1 MRPDTPSIKDIIN
14 VIDKQFMD
22 QTGYQL
28 DVFNPVTFNQ
38 KIQWLKLFYNHP
50 LLETCSDKWAVRD
63 FISSVIGDEFLVP
76 AVGVYEDVEKIPFD
90 DLHFPVVFKLTNGS
104 GEVLFWNP
112 EDMDRIAGTKEI
124 LASWLEPCRNHYY
137 YSYEWWYKNLPSRI
151 ICEKFLAD
159 DIVDYKVWCFNGK
172 PSLVLAC
179 TERCRELKV
188 TYFDL
193 QWNQLPVMRGQKS
206 SEVPIAPP
214 ETLDEMIRLAG
225 KLAEHFP
232 FARIDFYEVDGRPY
246 VGEITFGPGN
256 GMERFD
262 PVEWDHR
269 LGEHLCLPK
278 AYMIESNGRLFQGS
292 VSHLRDVVEQI
303 SRFSTSVLTSRLP
316 SYRCIVDA
324 QEDGSAL
331 IDIFKAYGAEIS
343 KLEQHF
349 VNDSFGTRKIDL
361 VHDGGNLSPAVCF
374 GPSKLLVP
382 GRVECVE
389 QILKDGISDLPPDY
403 DILFDVR
410 PYSEGY
416 GEDRLSSVMEG
427 LMTHGYRL
435 FAIDDQEQRLYPL
448 TKVVNLAMMGSR
460 YKTSAYNVLC
470 LRKERALSVAFFSH
484 SSELCGAERSLLDL
498 IRGLTSR
505 GFICNTIMPYH
516 GPLIDKLLACG
527 SGIYILDE
535 YSQMRE
541 GWLWVDWVG
550 DLTCDKLSETMDEVE
565 KVLLPELHALA
576 PDVIYS
582 QTIVSPWGAFCA
594 ERLGIPHAVAAR
606 EYGELD
612 QRFIFALG
620 FDRSMKALYESS
632 EAVFCVTE
640 DVRLTL
646 FGPYTQ
652 SKADVVYSGVAIP
665 SHGAELSTN
674 TINQHLELLTNH
686 KFKIGIFASVAPGK
700 GQLDLIRACIF
711 LAKRGRQITCYIA
724 GHVGDKSYQTEIQ
737 HEIDSSGFADLF
749 VKVGFVESPYAL
761 MSQMDVIVSCSVL
774 EALGRTL
781 IEALILGVPIIYA
794 NTGGSSEIFH
804 DGEHGLAY
812 EPGNYSTLASLIEN
826 IIENPDASKA
836 RTAQGAKH
844 IAENFSTDAYIE
856 RIVPRLQEIAL
867 LPRKRG
873 SHADAITNLI
883 GFSRSFQFKP
893 KLYFAGPALGF
904 SEERLIAGCLV
915 DYGLFE
921 QTFELTQDDCV
932 CFRLDPIEG
941 KFVFLELFR
950 VTAECVHGQ
959 TLNMEDMTIT
969 ANGVDCK
976 KYAWDFFTLD
986 PQIVIEANSPIR
998 VVRVHAKLLELST
1011 NKIKDFIAVRNTQMA
1026 ELNQAVT
1033 ERDGQI
1039 NFQGQRIQA
1048 LLQSHSWRW
1057 TKPLRLV
1064 TSYARL
1070 CIRRFRVSINQ
1081 NPEQLPIFQ
1090 QIAIRRI
1097 SLSPLFDS
1105 AFYEQQNSDVRTA
1118 KIDPAMHYFL
1128 FGWKEHRDPS
1138 EHFCT
1143 RLYLQNNPDVAA
1155 SGMNPLLH
1163 YIEHGQEEGRKISLA
1178 VNIPMQ
1184 IVFDSDVTD
1193 YICSINAQGRELIP
1207 VIHPDD
1213 EMYLFLT
1220 LHPDTQKTPL
1230 KSYFISGDGM
1240 LQNLREMLNSTG
1252 RSLESTGSFLEFA
1265 CGYGRFTRHLLRY
1278 MNPGRVTVSDVYR
1291 NAVDFQK
1298 ATFGVDGFYSEFDPG
1313 KLEIPK
1319 KYDVIFV
1326 ASLFSHL
1333 PERTWRPWLKKL
1345 YNSLAKNGVLI
1356 FSVHG
1361 TSCMADPSQMPRSGF
1376 YYLNVSESRLNS
1388 FEDYGTTYVTSD
1400 FVRQA
1405 TLEETGTQVLF
1416 EISKGMWT
1424 YQDIYIV
1431 KEEAE

>member
-112 EDMDRIAGTKEI
+112 EDKDCIVGTKEI
-124 LASWLEPCRNHYY
+124 LASWLEPGRNHYY

-159 DIVDYKVWCFNGK
+159 DIADYKVMCFNGK
-172 PSLVLAC
+172 PRLAFAC
-179 TERCRELKV
+179 TERRRELKV
-188 TYFDL
+188 TFFDL
-193 QWNQLPVMRGQKS
+193 QWNQLPVRRVYKS

-214 ETLDEMIRLAG
+214 VTLDEMIHLAG

-246 VGEITFGPGN
+246 VGEITFGTGN

-262 PVEWDHR
+262 PLEWDHR
-269 LGEHLCLPK
+269 LGEYLCLPK
-278 AYMIESNGRLFQGS
+278 AYMIECNGRLFQGS
-292 VSHLRDVVEQI
+292 VIHLRDVVEQI
-303 SRFSTSVLTSRLP
+303 NLFSTSVLTSRLP

-343 KLEQHF
+343 KLEQHL
-349 VNDSFGTRKIDL
+349 VHTPFGARKIDL
-361 VHDGGNLSPAVCF
+361 VRNGGNLNPAVCF
-374 GPSKLLVP
+374 GPGKLLVLD
-382 GRVECVE
+382 RVECVE
-389 QILKDGISDLPPDY
+389 QILNDGILNLSSDY
-403 DILFDVR
+403 DVLFEVR
-410 PYSEGY
+410 PDTGGN
-416 GEDRLSSVMEG
+416 GEDRLSSVIEG
-427 LMTHGYRL
+427 LMTHGFRL
-435 FAIDDQEQRLYPL
+435 FAVDDLDSRVYPL
-448 TKVVNLAMMGSR
+448 KHSVNLAMMEAR
-460 YKTSAYNVLC
+460 YKTSFYNVLC

-484 SSELCGAERSLLDL
+484 SSELGGAERSLLDL

-505 GFICNTIMPYH
+505 GIICNLIMPYR
-516 GPLIDKLLACG
+516 GPLTDKLLACG
-527 SGIYILDE
+527 SGIYIPDG
-535 YSQMRE
+535 SNQISGR
-541 GWLWVDWVG
+541 WWWADTAG

-565 KVLLPELHALA
+565 KVLLPELRALA

-594 ERLGIPHAVAAR
+594 ERLGVPHAVAAR

-612 QRFIFALG
+612 HRLVFALG

-646 FGPYTQ
+646 FGLDTL

-674 TINQHLELLTNH
+674 TINQHQELLTNH

-711 LAKRGRQITCYIA
+711 LAKRGHQITCYLA
-724 GHVGDKSYQTEIQ
+724 GHVADKSYQAEIQ
-737 HEIDSSGFADLF
+737 REINSSGFADLF

-761 MSQMDVIVSCSVL
+761 MSQMDLVVSCSIL

-794 NTGGSSEIFH
+794 NTGGSSEIFQN
-804 DGEHGLAY
+804 GKHGLAY

-826 IIENPDASKA
+826 IIENPDAAKA
-836 RTAQGAKH
+836 RTSHGTKH
-844 IAENFSTDAYIE
+844 IAENFSTEAYIE
-856 RIVPRLQEIAL
+856 RIAPRLREIAL
-867 LPRKRG
+867 LPRKSE

-883 GFSRSFQFKP
+883 GSSRSFRFKP

-904 SEERLIAGCLV
+904 SEERLIAGCMV
-915 DYGLFE
+915 NYGLFE

-932 CFRLDPIEG
+932 CFRLDPIEE

-959 TLNMEDMTIT
+959 TMHMEEMTIT
-969 ANGVDCK
+969 ANGVNCK

-998 VVRVHAKLLELST
+998 VIRIHAKLIELST

-1057 TKPLRLV
+1057 TKPLRLIN
-1064 TSYARL
+1064 SYARL

-1081 NPEQLPIFQ
+1081 NPEQLPMFQ

-1118 KIDPAMHYFL
+1118 RIDPATHYFI
-1128 FGWKEHRDPS
+1128 FGWKELRDPS

-1143 RLYLQNNPDVAA
+1143 RLYLQNHPDVAA

-1178 VNIPMQ
+1178 VNVSRQ
-1184 IVFDSDVTD
+1184 QQLD
-1193 YICSINAQGRELIP
+1193 CINA
-1207 VIHPDD
+1207 
-1213 EMYLFLT
+1213 
-1220 LHPDTQKTPL
+1220 
-1230 KSYFISGDGM
+1230 
-1240 LQNLREMLNSTG
+1240 NS
-1252 RSLESTGSFLEFA
+1252 R
-1265 CGYGRFTRHLLRY
+1265 
-1278 MNPGRVTVSDVYR
+1278 
-1291 NAVDFQK
+1291 
-1298 ATFGVDGFYSEFDPG
+1298 
-1313 KLEIPK
+1313 
-1319 KYDVIFV
+1319 
-1326 ASLFSHL
+1326 
-1333 PERTWRPWLKKL
+1333 
-1345 YNSLAKNGVLI
+1345 
-1356 FSVHG
+1356 
-1361 TSCMADPSQMPRSGF
+1361 MAG
-1376 YYLNVSESRLNS
+1376 
-1388 FEDYGTTYVTSD
+1388 
-1400 FVRQA
+1400 
-1405 TLEETGTQVLF
+1405 
-1416 EISKGMWT
+1416 
-1424 YQDIYIV
+1424 
-1431 KEEAE
+1431 